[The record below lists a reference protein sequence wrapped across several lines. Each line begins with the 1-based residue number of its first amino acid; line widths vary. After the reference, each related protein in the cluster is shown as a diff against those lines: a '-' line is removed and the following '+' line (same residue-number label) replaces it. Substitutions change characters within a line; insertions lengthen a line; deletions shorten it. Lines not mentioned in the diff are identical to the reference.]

1 MQINVIDV
9 GTPNTHSAKN
19 GRTYQ
24 SLEVTYKG
32 ADGRVA
38 NKKLMSF
45 SNPDVFKSASSW
57 TKGDAVEIVSEKDAN
72 GYWQWIGIGE
82 PGAPSQKPQTNTPT
96 SGGSTQGARVTGSNY
111 ETKEERAARQ
121 ELIVRQSS
129 LSNAVAILSVG
140 AKSLAATDVLS
151 LADELAFWVF
161 NKPEALEK
169 SNSIGEI
176 EDDIPY

>member
-45 SNPDVFKSASSW
+45 SNPDVFKSASTW
-57 TKGDAVEIVSEKDAN
+57 AKGDAIEILSEKDNN
-72 GYWQWIGIGE
+72 GYWQWIGIGTA
-82 PGAPSQKPQTNTPT
+82 G
-96 SGGSTQGARVTGSNY
+96 
-111 ETKEERAARQ
+111 
-121 ELIVRQSS
+121 
-129 LSNAVAILSVG
+129 
-140 AKSLAATDVLS
+140 
-151 LADELAFWVF
+151 
-161 NKPEALEK
+161 
-169 SNSIGEI
+169 
-176 EDDIPY
+176 